1 MKLIQFNFQ
10 SLPKILWLYLLYLF
24 LLYIFKE
31 ILYYF
36 DKKYDNDSLS
46 ITETNHFISLFL
58 YISESW
64 AFFIAIFRNQINKHK
79 KIKFRKNTI
88 LEEKYSSN
96 FIKFKEPYGLTK
108 GSICDVFRKFF
119 LIFCA
124 GFTDCLYTE
133 ILYFYVKEEII
144 NSICFYG
151 ICFVCP
157 IIYLIYTKHNL
168 FIHQKVSL
176 IFIIIISIFSLG
188 MFKINENIDLKTFI
202 KNIINK
208 ILFGLKASIDNYL
221 IEKEYIDSVLI
232 ISFEGVFGTISIL
245 IYNIYLYK
253 KENFYL
259 IKNEDFKE
267 LKNIFILFLFLLMLY
282 CMIVNIIRL
291 LIIEKSS
298 CVHYILF
305 EYIER
310 IILLSYNLGNS
321 NNILFSIFLI
331 FNSLLIFIFVFIY
344 LELIICKF
352 FNLDKNI
359 ISNIEKRQITDI
371 EMIN

>member
-1 MKLIQFNFQ
+1 MKCIQFNF
-10 SLPKILWLYLLYLF
+10 LNIPKILWIYLIYLF

-31 ILYYF
+31 FLYFF
-36 DKKYDNDSLS
+36 DKKYDNESLS
-46 ITETNHFISLFL
+46 ISETNHFISLFL

-64 AFFIAIFRNQINKHK
+64 AFFIAIFCHQITKNKPVKKK
-79 KIKFRKNTI
+79 KIKI
-88 LEEKYSSN
+88 LDEKYQ
-96 FIKFKEPYGLTK
+96 FIKIEKKYGLTK
-108 GSICDVFRKFF
+108 GSNYDIFRKFF

-157 IIYLIYTKHNL
+157 IIYFIYTNHKL
-168 FIHQKVSL
+168 FIHQKISL
-176 IFIIIISIFSLG
+176 IFIIIISIISLG
-188 MFKINENIDLKTFI
+188 MFKINENISLKIFI

-208 ILFGLKASIDNYL
+208 ILFGLKAAIDNYL

-232 ISFEGVFGTISIL
+232 ISFEGVFGTITIL
-245 IYNIYLYK
+245 LYNIYIYK
-253 KENFYL
+253 RDNFYL
-259 IKNEDFKE
+259 IKDKDFKA
-267 LKNIFILFLFLLMLY
+267 LKKRFIIFLLLLMLY
-282 CMIVNIIRL
+282 CMVINIIRL

-298 CVHYILF
+298 CVHYILI

-310 IILLSYNLGNS
+310 IILLSYNLNNS
-321 NNILFSIFLI
+321 KNLLFSIFII

-359 ISNIEKRQITDI
+359 ISNIKKRQINDI
-371 EMIN
+371 EMINE

>member
-1 MKLIQFNFQ
+1 MKAIQFNFQ

-31 ILYYF
+31 FLYFF
-36 DKKYDNDSLS
+36 DKKYDKESLS
-46 ITETNHFISLFL
+46 ISETNHFISLCL

-64 AFFIAIFRNQINKHK
+64 AFFIAIFRYQITKHK
-79 KIKFRKNTI
+79 KIKIEKNKFI
-88 LEEKYSSN
+88 EEKYSN
-96 FIKFKEPYGLTK
+96 FIKFQNPYGLTK
-108 GSICDVFRKFF
+108 GRFRDKFRKFF

-176 IFIIIISIFSLG
+176 IFIIIISIISLG
-188 MFKINENIDLKTFI
+188 MFKIIENINSKIFI

-221 IEKEYIDSVLI
+221 IEKEYVDSILI
-232 ISFEGVFGTISIL
+232 ISFEGVFGTITIL

-253 KENFYL
+253 KDNFYL
-259 IKNEDFKE
+259 IKYKDFKE
-267 LKNIFILFLFLLMLY
+267 LKTIFILFLFLLMLY

-310 IILLSYNLGNS
+310 IILLSYNVENS
-321 NNILFSIFLI
+321 KNILFSIFII

-352 FNLDKNI
+352 FNLDKDI
-359 ISNIEKRQITDI
+359 ISNIEKRQIIDI